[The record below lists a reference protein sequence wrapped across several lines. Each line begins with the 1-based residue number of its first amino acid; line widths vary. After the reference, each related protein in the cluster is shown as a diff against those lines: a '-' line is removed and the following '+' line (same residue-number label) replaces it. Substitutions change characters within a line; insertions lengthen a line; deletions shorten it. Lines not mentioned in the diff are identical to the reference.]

1 MFYSF
6 LYFNLFIL
14 MLKKFKNYN
23 FILGSNSPRR
33 KEILKEIGL
42 DFSIYHSNI
51 DENFNK
57 EIELKDIPVF
67 LAEKKANALKNKL
80 KENDILITADTVVIH
95 NNELLSKP
103 ENTCQAKEILEK
115 ISGKSHKVVTGVC
128 LLSKNNKSIFSCE
141 TIVTFNDLN
150 KFEIE
155 FYVNKYKPFDKAGSY
170 GIQEWIGLIGV
181 KKIEGSYTNVVG
193 LPASMVYTE
202 LKKFI

>member
-1 MFYSF
+1 
-6 LYFNLFIL
+6 

-42 DFSIYHSNI
+42 DFSIYPSNI

-67 LAEKKANALKNKL
+67 LAEKKGNALKNKL
-80 KENDILITADTVVIH
+80 KENDILITADTIVIY

-103 ENTCQAKEILEK
+103 ENTYQAKEMLEK
-115 ISGKSHKVVTGVC
+115 LSGKSHKVITGVC
-128 LLSKNNKSIFSCE
+128 LLSRNNKSIFSSK
-141 TIVTFNDLN
+141 TIVTFNDLD
-150 KFEIE
+150 KFEID
-155 FYVNKYKPFDKAGSY
+155 FYINKYKPFDKAGSY

>member
-1 MFYSF
+1 
-6 LYFNLFIL
+6 

-33 KEILKEIGL
+33 KEILKEIGI
-42 DFSIYHSNI
+42 DFSVYPSNI

-57 EIELKDIPVF
+57 EIELEDIPVF

-80 KENDILITADTVVIH
+80 KENDILITADTIVIYK
-95 NNELLSKP
+95 NELLSKP
-103 ENTCQAKEILEK
+103 VNSYQAKEMLEK
-115 ISGKSHKVVTGVC
+115 LSGKSHKVITGVC
-128 LLSKNNKSIFSCE
+128 LSNKNNKSIFSCE
-141 TIVTFNDLN
+141 TIVTFNDLY

>member
-1 MFYSF
+1 
-6 LYFNLFIL
+6 

-42 DFSIYHSNI
+42 EFSIYPSNI

-67 LAEKKANALKNKL
+67 LAKKKANALKNKL
-80 KENDILITADTVVIH
+80 KDNDILITADTVVIY
-95 NNELLSKP
+95 NDELLSKP

-115 ISGKSHKVVTGVC
+115 LSGKSHKVVTGVC

>member
-1 MFYSF
+1 
-6 LYFNLFIL
+6 

-42 DFSIYHSNI
+42 DFSIYPSNI

-67 LAEKKANALKNKL
+67 LAEKKGNALKNKL
-80 KENDILITADTVVIH
+80 KENDILITADTIVIY

-103 ENTCQAKEILEK
+103 ENTYQAKEMLEK
-115 ISGKSHKVVTGVC
+115 LSGKSHKVITGVC
-128 LLSKNNKSIFSCE
+128 LLSKNNKSIFSSK
-141 TIVTFNDLN
+141 TIVTFNDLD
-150 KFEIE
+150 KFEID
-155 FYVNKYKPFDKAGSY
+155 FYINKYKPFDKAGSY

-193 LPASMVYTE
+193 LPAAMLYNE
-202 LKKFI
+202 LKKFINL

>member
-1 MFYSF
+1 
-6 LYFNLFIL
+6 

-42 DFSIYHSNI
+42 DFSIYPSNI

-57 EIELKDIPVF
+57 EINLEDIPVF

-80 KENDILITADTVVIH
+80 KENDVLITADTIVIYK
-95 NNELLSKP
+95 NELLSKP
-103 ENTCQAKEILEK
+103 ENSYQAKEMLEK
-115 ISGKSHKVVTGVC
+115 LSGKSHKVITGVC
-128 LLSKNNKSIFSCE
+128 LLSKNNKSIFSSK
-141 TIVTFNDLN
+141 TIVTFNDLD

-170 GIQEWIGLIGV
+170 GIQEWVGLIGV

>member
-1 MFYSF
+1 
-6 LYFNLFIL
+6 

-42 DFSIYHSNI
+42 DFSVHPSNI

-57 EIELKDIPVF
+57 EMRLENIGVF
-67 LAEKKANALKNKL
+67 LAEKKANAIKNEL
-80 KENDILITADTVVIH
+80 KENHILITADTTVIH

-103 ENTCQAKEILEK
+103 ENTYQAKEMLEK
-115 ISGKSHKVVTGVC
+115 LSGKSHKVITGVC
-128 LLSKNNKSIFSCE
+128 LSNKNNKSIFSCE

-155 FYVNKYKPFDKAGSY
+155 FYINKYKPFDKAGSY

>member
-1 MFYSF
+1 
-6 LYFNLFIL
+6 

-42 DFSIYHSNI
+42 DFSIYPSNI

-80 KENDILITADTVVIH
+80 KENDILITADTIVIY

-103 ENTCQAKEILEK
+103 ENTYQAKEMLEK
-115 ISGKSHKVVTGVC
+115 LSGKSHKVITGVC

>member
-1 MFYSF
+1 
-6 LYFNLFIL
+6 

-42 DFSIYHSNI
+42 DISICPSNI

-57 EIELKDIPVF
+57 EIKLKDIPVF
-67 LAEKKANALKNKL
+67 LAEKKANALKNIL
-80 KENDILITADTVVIH
+80 KENDILITADTIVIY

-103 ENTCQAKEILEK
+103 ENTYQAQEMLEK
-115 ISGKSHKVVTGVC
+115 LSGKSHKVITGVC
-128 LLSKNNKSIFSCE
+128 LLSKNNKSIFSSK
-141 TIVTFNDLN
+141 TIVTFNDLD

-155 FYVNKYKPFDKAGSY
+155 FYINKYKPFDKAGSY

-193 LPASMVYTE
+193 LPASMVYSE

>member
-1 MFYSF
+1 
-6 LYFNLFIL
+6 

-42 DFSIYHSNI
+42 DFSIYPSNI

-57 EIELKDIPVF
+57 EIEVEDIPVF
-67 LAEKKANALKNKL
+67 LAKKKASALKNKL
-80 KENDILITADTVVIH
+80 KENDILITADTVVIY
-95 NNELLSKP
+95 NDELLSKP
-103 ENTCQAKEILEK
+103 ENTYQAKEMLEK
-115 ISGKSHKVVTGVC
+115 LSGKSHKVITGVC

-155 FYVNKYKPFDKAGSY
+155 FYINKYKPFDKAGSY

>member
-1 MFYSF
+1 
-6 LYFNLFIL
+6 

-42 DFSIYHSNI
+42 EFSIYPSNI

-57 EIELKDIPVF
+57 EIELEDIPVF

-80 KENDILITADTVVIH
+80 KENDILITADTIVIY
-95 NNELLSKP
+95 NNVLLSKP
-103 ENTCQAKEILEK
+103 ENTYQAKEMLEK
-115 ISGKSHKVVTGVC
+115 LSGKSHKVITGVC
-128 LLSKNNKSIFSCE
+128 LSNKNNKSIFSCE

-155 FYVNKYKPFDKAGSY
+155 FYINKYKPFDKAGSY

-193 LPASMVYTE
+193 LPASMLYTE

>member
-1 MFYSF
+1 
-6 LYFNLFIL
+6 

-42 DFSIYHSNI
+42 EFSIYPSNI
-51 DENFNK
+51 NENFNK
-57 EIELKDIPVF
+57 EIELEDIPVF

-80 KENDILITADTVVIH
+80 KENDILITADTIVIY

-103 ENTCQAKEILEK
+103 ENTYQAKEMLEK
-115 ISGKSHKVVTGVC
+115 LSGKSHKVITGVC
-128 LLSKNNKSIFSCE
+128 ISSKNIKSIFSCE
-141 TIVTFNDLN
+141 TIVTFNQLN

-155 FYVNKYKPFDKAGSY
+155 FYINKYNPFDKAGSY

>member
-1 MFYSF
+1 
-6 LYFNLFIL
+6 

-42 DFSIYHSNI
+42 DFSIYPSNI

-57 EIELKDIPVF
+57 EIDLEDIPVF

-80 KENDILITADTVVIH
+80 KENDILITADTIVIYK
-95 NNELLSKP
+95 NELLSKP
-103 ENTCQAKEILEK
+103 ENSYQAKKMLEK
-115 ISGKSHKVVTGVC
+115 LSGKSHKVITGVC
-128 LLSKNNKSIFSCE
+128 LLSKNNKSIFSSK
-141 TIVTFNDLN
+141 TIVTFNDLD